1 MIEIFIHKNQ
11 LFNFLF
17 LKEPVIL
24 VPNPLDENYI
34 KFCYNIKDIH
44 FEVYK
49 TYTTVELMTFR
60 KKVRLWMKKLKK
72 NKK

>member
-17 LKEPVIL
+17 LKEPVVL

-34 KFCYNIKDIH
+34 KFSYNVKDIH
-44 FEVYK
+44 IEVYK

-60 KKVRLWMKKLKK
+60 KKVNLWMRRLKK
-72 NKK
+72 KKK